1 MDKVRSAFLL
11 VLLSSIVFA
20 ITSPYLIAR
29 LSYPLHSDF
38 LRSTLIPLVSVA
50 SLILI
55 LIGFL
60 VINVEYFKIKKIKK
74 SENEAKKKTS

>member
-11 VLLSSIVFA
+11 VLFSSIVFA

-38 LRSTLIPLVSVA
+38 LRSTLIPLVSVV

-55 LIGFL
+55 LVGFL
-60 VINVEYFKIKKIKK
+60 VINVEYLKIKK
-74 SENEAKKKTS
+74 SEKEAKNQK

>member
-1 MDKVRSAFLL
+1 MDKVRFAFLL
-11 VLLSSIVFA
+11 ILFSSVVFA

-38 LRSTLIPLVSVA
+38 LRSTLIPLVSVT

-55 LIGFL
+55 LVGFII
-60 VINVEYFKIKKIKK
+60 INIEYFKIKKSEKEAGKK
-74 SENEAKKKTS
+74 AS

>member
-1 MDKVRSAFLL
+1 MDKVRLAFLL
-11 VLLSSIVFA
+11 ILFSSVVFA

-38 LRSTLIPLVSVA
+38 LRSTLIPLVSVT

-55 LIGFL
+55 LVGFII
-60 VINVEYFKIKKIKK
+60 INIEYFKIKKSEKEAGKK
-74 SENEAKKKTS
+74 AS